1 MIYVA
6 YILVTY
12 LISYIIYVKYFASKN
27 LVHGFEK
34 VKDLIRGT
42 INTGGDI
49 DQLYNAYLWFKSLDD
64 IEIIDIKDIQKLDTL
79 QNITVNYIYQDRFI
93 GEMQFR
99 YNKPDNFNSI
109 HFIYEI
115 FRSKMKIEIL

>member
-1 MIYVA
+1 MTYV
-6 YILVTY
+6 
-12 LISYIIYVKYFASKN
+12 ISYIIYLKYFASKN